1 MSNFVGCIEGRS
13 AGALMLEAQRLHS
26 PAVDC
31 TTENPS
37 LSLILVSSAL
47 KLHVI
52 GSLQD
57 KSRPHENLHHG
68 PQGTLVCK

>member
-31 TTENPS
+31 IIESPS
-37 LSLILVSSAL
+37 PEP
-47 KLHVI
+47 HI
-52 GSLQD
+52 GLQRFEAGCNW
-57 KSRPHENLHHG
+57 KPAG
-68 PQGTLVCK
+68 